1 MVSNLYIDDAACGG
15 EFRTTC
21 RTIPAP
27 VAQWIEHWFPKPC
40 AQVRSLPGARMIEP
54 RSVFLEPEAV
64 MSLAQILGIMLDQMF
79 EPGTR
84 MAWTSEQVI
93 ELENRLVAPAEGE
106 PILLGIDDAA
116 LLLQGMAF
124 TEVMSED
131 LPWIDTV
138 RWVTD
143 FVTAELRQHW
153 TEEEWQ
159 SYNTR

>member
-1 MVSNLYIDDAACGG
+1 
-15 EFRTTC
+15 
-21 RTIPAP
+21 
-27 VAQWIEHWFPKPC
+27 
-40 AQVRSLPGARMIEP
+40 MIEP
-54 RSVFLEPEAV
+54 RTIQLEPEAV
-64 MSLAQILGIMLDQMF
+64 MAMSQILGIMLDQMF
-79 EPGTR
+79 DAE
-84 MAWTSEQVI
+84 TSTMWNTEHII
-93 ELENRLVAPAEGE
+93 ELEARLVAPAEGE
-106 PILLGIDDAA
+106 PIELGIDDAS

-159 SYNTR
+159 TFSQQ